1 MSKLDYVTIAIVGI
15 CILAIVFLVYKMTNV
30 FNGDSSKDKTEI
42 PADSVETEDDSVYD
56 YEIDN
61 NVDSTGGQS
70 SGTTTTT
77 QPATTTTTPADKAG
91 TSASSAPAED
101 DAPTT
106 TSNSGG
112 TKSTTSAGSAT
123 TDSEPK
129 ANYSEGKFMVLAG
142 SFSKKAFA
150 EAQVKKLDKL
160 GYDNARVEI
169 FDRGKY
175 AVVLVDR
182 FDNMAE
188 AERLV
193 KKLSGDGV
201 KSYVKIKS

>member
-42 PADSVETEDDSVYD
+42 PADSIETEDEGVYD

-77 QPATTTTTPADKAG
+77 QPTTTTTPSDKAG

-112 TKSTTSAGSAT
+112 TKSTTSTGSTT
-123 TDSEPK
+123 TDSEQK
-129 ANYSEGKFMVLAG
+129 TNYSEGKFMVLAG

-150 EAQVKKLDKL
+150 EAQVKKLDKM

>member
-42 PADSVETEDDSVYD
+42 PADSVETEDEGVYD

-61 NVDSTGGQS
+61 NVDSTAGQS

-77 QPATTTTTPADKAG
+77 QPATTTTPSDKAG

-112 TKSTTSAGSAT
+112 TKSTTSTGSAS

-129 ANYSEGKFMVLAG
+129 TNYSEGKFMVLAG

-150 EAQVKKLDKL
+150 EAQVKKLDKM

>member
-30 FNGDSSKDKTEI
+30 FNGDTSKDTTEI
-42 PADSVETEDDSVYD
+42 PVDSVETEDDSVYD

-77 QPATTTTTPADKAG
+77 QPTTTTTPADKSG
-91 TSASSAPAED
+91 TSASSALAED

-106 TSNSGG
+106 TSNPES
-112 TKSTTSAGSAT
+112 TKSTSSTGSAT
-123 TDSEPK
+123 TDSEPTS
-129 ANYSEGKFMVLAG
+129 NYSEGKFMVLAG

-150 EAQVKKLDKL
+150 EAQVKKLDKM

>member
-42 PADSVETEDDSVYD
+42 PADSVETEDEGVYD

-77 QPATTTTTPADKAG
+77 QPTTTTTPSDKAG

-112 TKSTTSAGSAT
+112 TKSTTSTGST
-123 TDSEPK
+123 STDSEPK
-129 ANYSEGKFMVLAG
+129 TNYSEGKFMVLAG

-150 EAQVKKLDKL
+150 EAQVKKLDKM